1 MFSFAFFD
9 LAHLEFV
16 VRSSMRNVFLS
27 VVFSLVFGA
36 KCFSAEFPL
45 RTWTSSSGQQIE
57 ARLISK
63 SGDKLTVERSDSKLF
78 IFPLTL
84 LSKQDQ
90 AYVRN
95 TLEGPVNQPVHPRA
109 MPHEFV
115 SKYCYQCHG
124 AEKQKA
130 DRRFDMLSSTIAD
143 FREQELWQEVV
154 DQLNLG
160 DMPPED
166 ESQPSEEER
175 LAVIELITN
184 GIADARE
191 KFSGISNH
199 TVLRRLNKFEYA
211 NTVSDL
217 LGLNTE
223 SWNPAADFPA
233 DVIVDGFDNDGAELV
248 TSGLLLEK
256 YFPAA
261 EEAITRSTKFE
272 RRPESKSYAQKS
284 PFYFRGKESNG
295 MPKLFQVDRYRYLPE
310 TPYTD
315 LYGRFYRGGHLGFL
329 PLNRVGGLPHSG
341 RYTIRVKAGAVNR
354 KHGYGKILG
363 DFRNGDPLVMELASV
378 DRKGSSAVSG
388 NITKA
393 VSLTTFELEEEQP
406 EWFEWTGYLEKGY
419 EPEVRFRN
427 GTAAA
432 KRLVRLLLNKADQ
445 FPEFQPFAQMKS
457 SGEKGYERW
466 HGTLKAYQGPVLRVW
481 EIQVDGPHIE
491 EWPPVGHD
499 TLYGNLSPE
508 SLSWEAIEDRLVRFA
523 KLAFRRPPLEGELRP
538 ILDMVQGKLQEGLA
552 PLNALQLGFQTIL
565 SAPGFLYLNEGEG
578 ELDEY
583 ALASRLSYFLWSS
596 MPDNELLESAEQGSL
611 KDPAVLTKQVE
622 RMLTDPRS
630 KRFSNNFLRL
640 WLELDNIGKMPP
652 SKEFVSFYRDNLEFA
667 MRKETELLFAHV
679 LQKNLSP
686 IELLNADYSFINREL
701 AAHYGMPGLQGNEF
715 RKVSLSGSERGGL
728 LGHGSFLT
736 ASANGVDTSPVIRG
750 IYVMN
755 KLLDYTPPPPPDDV
769 PEIEPDVTGATTL
782 REKLVRHRA
791 DATCAQC
798 HNKIDPAGFALEN
811 YDPIGAWRLS
821 YDRKLKVDSS
831 GRLPNGKTFSN
842 PSEFRD
848 LVIEQKETFLRCLT
862 KKMLTYAIGRPT
874 NSGDRLVVDG
884 IVDEMQES
892 SNGLRDLVKK
902 IVLSETFRG
911 N

>member
-1 MFSFAFFD
+1 
-9 LAHLEFV
+9 
-16 VRSSMRNVFLS
+16 
-27 VVFSLVFGA
+27 
-36 KCFSAEFPL
+36 
-45 RTWTSSSGQQIE
+45 
-57 ARLISK
+57 
-63 SGDKLTVERSDSKLF
+63 
-78 IFPLTL
+78 
-84 LSKQDQ
+84 
-90 AYVRN
+90 
-95 TLEGPVNQPVHPRA
+95 
-109 MPHEFV
+109 
-115 SKYCYQCHG
+115 
-124 AEKQKA
+124 
-130 DRRFDMLSSTIAD
+130 
-143 FREQELWQEVV
+143 
-154 DQLNLG
+154 
-160 DMPPED
+160 
-166 ESQPSEEER
+166 
-175 LAVIELITN
+175 
-184 GIADARE
+184 
-191 KFSGISNH
+191 
-199 TVLRRLNKFEYA
+199 
-211 NTVSDL
+211 
-217 LGLNTE
+217 
-223 SWNPAADFPA
+223 
-233 DVIVDGFDNDGAELV
+233 
-248 TSGLLLEK
+248 
-256 YFPAA
+256 
-261 EEAITRSTKFE
+261 
-272 RRPESKSYAQKS
+272 
-284 PFYFRGKESNG
+284 

-508 SLSWEAIEDRLVRFA
+508 SLSWEVIEDRLVRFA

-622 RMLTDPRS
+622 RMLADPRS

-667 MRKETELLFAHV
+667 MRKETELLFEHV

-715 RKVSLSGSERGGL
+715 RKVSLSGTERGGL